1 MTIYEDFSSSFIC
14 SVVLVTSTLLIGLPH
29 QYFSQ
34 SWKNKISSPIIFLLE
49 IESFTLGV
57 FTLPL
62 PVCGIIGSSN
72 ASLVFF
78 FLTNCSLD
86 LLWPDHCWDGIALNY
101 EQGKFILRLEMASV
115 CDKVPLCD
123 WNVIQL
129 LPPTTHPPQRF
140 ATRPPPANQRP
151 WRRFSTNQKRNISL
165 GAWWGNCSWKR
176 LGIRRPICKDSTNAR
191 NPIVLLYL
199 QDWGFARQAILF
211 AVNTCQLKH
220 ISLFPSYRIESKMPF
235 KRSSSLPL
243 LKNSRMWSS
252 LLVDQFVVL
261 LGQCNMVCFVLFDSL
276 VLLIGYPIV
285 SWYWVRKTI
294 HKSSLGNAYMHGPLL
309 KKGHP
314 LGKSSKKCQKLTH

>member
-1 MTIYEDFSSSFIC
+1 MQNFCKCLKRIQTEFRPGFLSDLSN
-14 SVVLVTSTLLIGLPH
+14 LLLINDHLWGLFLIVYLQCSACNIDTFDWAPTPI
-29 QYFSQ
+29 FFTILN
-34 SWKNKISSPIIFLLE
+34 NKISSPIIFLLE

-72 ASLVFF
+72 ASLVFL

-123 WNVIQL
+123 WNVSQL
-129 LPPTTHPPQRF
+129 LPPTTHHPQRNPPQRF

-176 LGIRRPICKDSTNAR
+176 LGIGRPICKDSTNAR

-199 QDWGFARQAILF
+199 QDWGFASQAILF
-211 AVNTCQLKH
+211 AVNTCPLKH
-220 ISLFPSYRIESKMPF
+220 ISLFPLYRTESKMPF
-235 KRSSSLPL
+235 KRSLSLPL
-243 LKNSRMWSS
+243 LKNSRMPSS
-252 LLVDQFVVL
+252 PLV
-261 LGQCNMVCFVLFDSL
+261 C
-276 VLLIGYPIV
+276 
-285 SWYWVRKTI
+285 
-294 HKSSLGNAYMHGPLL
+294 
-309 KKGHP
+309 
-314 LGKSSKKCQKLTH
+314 